1 MAYFTGSS
9 GSAIRAVLMIC
20 CLWLAAERGRT
31 YDSLSALSF
40 AALGLLGNNPY
51 LIFHSGFQ
59 LSFAAVLAISGP
71 GQWMIREYNIG
82 KNWEKTVV
90 ISLWVQI
97 FLLPVMA
104 WHYYQYPLYGMFLN
118 FLVLPLVPVL
128 MIAGI
133 MILLTGW
140 FLPLA
145 AGTAA

>member
-1 MAYFTGSS
+1 
-9 GSAIRAVLMIC
+9 MIC

-104 WHYYQYPLYGMFLN
+104 WHYYQYPLYGMLFE
-118 FLVLPLVPVL
+118 FS
-128 MIAGI
+128 GI
-133 MILLTGW
+133 
-140 FLPLA
+140 A
-145 AGTAA
+145 AGAGFDDSGNHDIAYRRIFAFGSRDSC